1 MYPFKRFNEATKRVL
16 TLAQE
21 EAERARHGHIG
32 TEHLLLA
39 LLRERDTVAGEVVS
53 RLGIDI
59 ADALKIIDTTL
70 GSRRRIIVQQIVP
83 TSRVKQVIEIS
94 FKEAREMGDVSVGT
108 EHLLLGLVVEGE
120 GIAAHVLEDL
130 GASLETIRTE
140 IDSVRKAGTTV
151 ESGEVVESSTY
162 RAFVD
167 GRPAAWPSSGL
178 RLVLF
183 ERAGEATTDGGP
195 VYVNPV
201 DVVRV
206 DRVSD
211 DETSITLRH
220 NDSSTLVV
228 RGPVSEVA
236 RRLMEQ

>member
-1 MYPFKRFNEATKRVL
+1 VL
-16 TLAQE
+16 
-21 EAERARHGHIG
+21 
-32 TEHLLLA
+32 
-39 LLRERDTVAGEVVS
+39 S
-53 RLGIDI
+53 RLGIET

-70 GSRRRIIVQQIVP
+70 GSRRRIIVQQIIP
-83 TSRVKQVIEIS
+83 TSRVNRVIEIS

-108 EHLLLGLVVEGE
+108 EHLLLGLLVEGQ

-130 GASLETIRTE
+130 GANLGKVRTE
-140 IDSVRKAGTTV
+140 IDSVRKAGTID

-162 RAFVD
+162 RALTR
-167 GRPAAWPSSGL
+167 GEPAEWPLSGL
-178 RLVLF
+178 RLVRF
-183 ERAGEATTDGGP
+183 ERAGETTTDGGP

-211 DETSITLRH
+211 DETSITLRY

-228 RGPVSEVA
+228 RGSVSEVA
-236 RRLMEQ
+236 RRLTGQ